1 MGNPKRTIEVLVDS
15 GANDS
20 FMPAG
25 MFTDYPVVKTGTEGT
40 AYKIADNGR
49 ITTLGEK
56 FLNKNRGKGT
66 EVELEI
72 QRGG

>member
-1 MGNPKRTIEVLVDS
+1 MDWSKVQNRFDHPPRTLEVLVDS

-25 MFTDYPVVKTGTEGT
+25 LFTDYPVVKTGSEGT
-40 AYKIADNGR
+40 EYKTADNGK

-56 FLNKNRGKGT
+56 FLEART
-66 EVELEI
+66 
-72 QRGG
+72 